1 MPDRISAPR
10 DKNQYS
16 AKKPSYQADH
26 GARGMSGIKML
37 FVCLNEIQKRLHFM
51 PPKSLEHKSVYANV
65 CT

>member
-1 MPDRISAPR
+1 
-10 DKNQYS
+10 
-16 AKKPSYQADH
+16 
-26 GARGMSGIKML
+26 MSGIKML